1 MQRASAH
8 QKEIDEPENNN
19 RQAGPDYPEGR
30 GNTEPDD
37 EQPDRSVCK
46 QHGLPVGGEGRRA
59 GMARHGPD
67 VERFEVDGS
76 GGVVVDLTNLA
87 NTAQVA
93 ESSGDEPVP

>member
-1 MQRASAH
+1 
-8 QKEIDEPENNN
+8 
-19 RQAGPDYPEGR
+19 
-30 GNTEPDD
+30 
-37 EQPDRSVCK
+37 
-46 QHGLPVGGEGRRA
+46 
-59 GMARHGPD
+59 MARHGPD